1 MKKAKSGILVGIA
14 SKSAPSIL
22 SILLIMAIVTFNATA
37 QEYIAYQIE
46 EGDCLWTIARQFQL
60 SIQEIAE
67 ANNINQNEILS
78 PGLSIKIPQDQS
90 NHSGQDNNAP
100 TVIHTVQRGE
110 SLWDIAQQY
119 RLSLDCIS
127 SINHLKEPDSL
138 SIGQKIRIP
147 TDDSNVFMKEKESSL
162 EEEQPDLSF
171 ESDRLNPLGMAN
183 SLNQQF
189 RDSVQE
195 IDYTVKPG
203 ESLWTIA
210 QNYQVSLKEL
220 TNMNDLENEEKL
232 SIGQIIKIPL
242 GGRTA
247 NDVKKVNNDNGNDLQ
262 ETWVEHIVEYGENIS
277 MIAQKYHISIQT
289 LCQLN
294 QISEKDYVYP
304 GQRLKITASSQEGN
318 NFLSEEEDNN
328 ARQTLEQNE
337 MDTPSRQ
344 DNQPVYYTVKSGDT
358 LWSIA
363 QNYSVSMESILAVN
377 YLSNKDLLSVGQ
389 KLEIPAMGGPNK
401 ADVKIKTINY
411 TVVKGDSLWNIA
423 RKFDVAMY
431 EIININD
438 LENITKLSI
447 GQKLKIPSNGQLA
460 AEQSSGTTNQ
470 VAQTEKPKDIIHYV
484 QKGET
489 LWQISRRYQVT
500 LQSITS
506 ANRISESDRIVV
518 GQKLVVPNVRSSS
531 LSSRSFIW
539 PLNGLITS
547 HFGIRTLGRRRD
559 YHTGIDIDGHTG
571 TPIRAAESGKVSFS
585 GYINGY
591 GNIVIVDHAGGYSTV
606 YAHNSSNLVR
616 KGQNVTKGEIIA
628 RLGATGNSTGSHL
641 HFEIRQNGKPVNPL
655 NYLP

>member
-1 MKKAKSGILVGIA
+1 MDIA
-14 SKSAPSIL
+14 SKSASFLL
-22 SILLIMAIVTFNATA
+22 SIFFIIIFSFNVIA
-37 QEYIAYQIE
+37 QEYLEYQIE
-46 EGDCLWTIARQFQL
+46 EGDCLWTIAQQFQR

-78 PGLSIKIPQDQS
+78 PGLSIKIPQEQADDS
-90 NHSGQDNNAP
+90 SSDKNIP
-100 TVIHTVQRGE
+100 TVIHTVQKGE
-110 SLWDIAQQY
+110 SLWDIAKKY

-127 SINHLKEPDSL
+127 SINDLKEPDLL
-138 SIGQKIRIP
+138 SIGQEIKIP
-147 TDDSNVFMKEKESSL
+147 ANNSLDYKKEKEETSPK
-162 EEEQPDLSF
+162 EEQTDLSF
-171 ESDRLNPLGMAN
+171 ETDRLNPLAMTN

-189 RDSVQE
+189 RDSVKE
-195 IDYTVKPG
+195 IDYAVKPG

-220 TNMNDLENEEKL
+220 SNMNDLENEEKL

-242 GGRTA
+242 GGRTI
-247 NDVKKVNNDNGNDLQ
+247 DDTKKVNDENENGLKEN
-262 ETWVEHIVEYGENIS
+262 WVEHIVEYGENIS
-277 MIAQKYHISIQT
+277 IIAQKYHIPTETI
-289 LCQLN
+289 CQLN

-304 GQRLKITASSQEGN
+304 GQRLKIRTSSPGEN
-318 NFLSEEEDNN
+318 SILSERNDTQQDLNQYE
-328 ARQTLEQNE
+328 T
-337 MDTPSRQ
+337 DTPSKQ
-344 DNQPVYYTVKSGDT
+344 DAYQPVYYTVRAGDT

-363 QNYSVSMESILAVN
+363 NNYSVSMESILAVN
-377 YLSNKDLLSVGQ
+377 YLTNKDLLSVGQ

-401 ADVKIKTINY
+401 ADVKINTVAY
-411 TVVKGDSLWNIA
+411 TVIKGDTLWNIA
-423 RKFDVAMY
+423 QKFDVAMY
-431 EIININD
+431 EIININKLD
-438 LENITKLSI
+438 NITKLSI

-460 AEQSSGTTNQ
+460 GEQSSSSTNE

-489 LWQISRRYQVT
+489 LWQISRKYQVT

-506 ANRISESDRIVV
+506 ANRISENDRIVV

-547 HFGIRTLGRRRD
+547 HFGIRTLGGRRD
-559 YHTGIDIDGHTG
+559 YHTGIDIDGNTG
-571 TPIRAAESGKVSFS
+571 TPVRAAESGKVSFS

-591 GNIVIVDHAGGYSTV
+591 GNIVIVEHTGGYSTV
-606 YAHNSSNLVR
+606 YAHNSSNLVK
-616 KGQNVTKGEIIA
+616 KGQHVTKGEIIA